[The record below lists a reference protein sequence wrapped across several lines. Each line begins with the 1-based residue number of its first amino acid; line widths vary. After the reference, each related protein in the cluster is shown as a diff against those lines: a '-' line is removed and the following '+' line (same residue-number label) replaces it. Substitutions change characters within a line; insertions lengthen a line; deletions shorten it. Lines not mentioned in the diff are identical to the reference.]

1 MCLIWFFFFFFFFHQ
16 HVSPWQKYWFGVS
29 LKWFV
34 LMKTALVNPQII
46 AAKEVLHGV
55 KLQRLR
61 SLLQSNTLFCRCRN
75 SFQES
80 LKQIGSAQQQQQG
93 GMGTYENMQ
102 HFNEIKEHLHLVK
115 RDVEH
120 LVQRSAQVG
129 IRLHRGR
136 VKVLGWAGLTA
147 FLVRFCRILQR
158 RRSSAPRFPRCLPA
172 CPPCISQSSSWF
184 SRCCSSATSCTSK
197 ASRCSASNRHTPSN
211 CSC

>member
-1 MCLIWFFFFFFFFHQ
+1 
-16 HVSPWQKYWFGVS
+16 
-29 LKWFV
+29 
-34 LMKTALVNPQII
+34 MKTAPVNPQII

-93 GMGTYENMQ
+93 AAGGMGTYETMQ
-102 HFNEIKEHLHLVK
+102 HFNDIKEHLHLVK

-136 VKVLGWAGLTA
+136 VKVL
-147 FLVRFCRILQR
+147 
-158 RRSSAPRFPRCLPA
+158 S
-172 CPPCISQSSSWF
+172 
-184 SRCCSSATSCTSK
+184 
-197 ASRCSASNRHTPSN
+197 
-211 CSC
+211 